1 MLGALASYIFLK
13 WGSEKN
19 IIYNAVGA
27 EKSSILKQRRRY
39 KVEIVKLSQTGGKE
53 KERHVKKINKP
64 AIPKCL
70 WDLQKA

>member
-1 MLGALASYIFLK
+1 MLGAIASYIFLK

-39 KVEIVKLSQTGGKE
+39 KVELVKLGVRKGE
-53 KERHVKKINKP
+53 
-64 AIPKCL
+64 AC
-70 WDLQKA
+70 